1 MNSNELKS
9 LLNDIVI
16 TATSQFEQNGV
27 SIWFIELDGHE
38 HYLVS
43 NTLLPKHV

>member
-1 MNSNELKS
+1 M
-9 LLNDIVI
+9 

-27 SIWFIELDGHE
+27 SIWFIEFGGHE

-43 NTLLPKHV
+43 NTLLAKHV